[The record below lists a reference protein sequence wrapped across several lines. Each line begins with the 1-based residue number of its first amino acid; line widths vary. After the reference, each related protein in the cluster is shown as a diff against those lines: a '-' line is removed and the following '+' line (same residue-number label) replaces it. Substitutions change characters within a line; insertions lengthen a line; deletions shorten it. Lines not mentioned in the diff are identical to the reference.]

1 MSSNLPLSQ
10 TEEEAFSFIQAAV
23 DISRAKEMSDEA
35 ALTAALDENL
45 RLWVLVRTLVT
56 KKEKH
61 LSTDLQDKF
70 LQLSS
75 FVIKKT
81 FEYGESKNE
90 ETLETFMNIN
100 LQIAEGLLENATL
113 STLEEDAFAFIKSS
127 YALSTALEKNDTLL
141 ISEALN
147 NNLKLWVAIKTLIK
161 NPENKFSD
169 TIKDNLN
176 TLSEFV
182 IKKTFDLSKELDKET
197 INSLVS
203 TNLQIAEG
211 LLEGRPLTVGEQDA
225 FALLKSA
232 INLSNA
238 KASGSDSE
246 LVSALDN
253 NLKLWVEIRTLVSKS
268 EHPMPQDIK
277 DNLILLADFT
287 AQKTFEYNGSMNI
300 KTLDTLINTNL
311 QICEGLLERMQA
323 S

>member
-1 MSSNLPLSQ
+1 MDSNLPLSQ
-10 TEEEAFSFIQAAV
+10 TEEEAFAFIQAAV
-23 DISRAKEMSDEA
+23 DISRAKEMSDDA

-56 KKEKH
+56 RKEKN
-61 LSTDLQDKF
+61 LSADLQDKF
-70 LQLSS
+70 LQLSA

-81 FEYGESKNE
+81 FEYGETKSN

-100 LQIAEGLLENATL
+100 LQIAEGLLENVTL
-113 STLEEDAFAFIKSS
+113 STLEEDAFALIKAS
-127 YALSTALEKNDTLL
+127 YALSLALEKNDSLL
-141 ISEALN
+141 MTDALN

-161 NPENKFSD
+161 NPGNTLPDS
-169 TIKDNLN
+169 IKDNLN

-182 IKKTFDLSKELDKET
+182 IKKTFELSKEISAET
-197 INSLVS
+197 INALVS

-211 LLEGRPLTVGEQDA
+211 LLESRPLSTGEEDA

-232 INLSNA
+232 MALSNA
-238 KASGSDSE
+238 KASGNDSE
-246 LVSALDN
+246 LVSALDD
-253 NLKLWVEIRTLVSKS
+253 NLKLWVEIRTLVSKAT
-268 EHPMPQDIK
+268 HPMPQDIK

-287 AQKTFEYNGSMNI
+287 AQKTFEFNGSMNV